1 MTSETGRRLLLV
13 DDEESILFA
22 MWDYLVQRGY
32 EADRAGTRR
41 EAEDFLD
48 AGSYAVV
55 IADLRLDPSDPRGG
69 LALLRRARAADPR
82 TRTVL
87 LTAYGSG
94 DVEAELKAL
103 GADLLLSKPQP
114 LKRIADEVDRL
125 LGSAEGS
132 S

>member
-1 MTSETGRRLLLV
+1 MTAETGRRLLLV
-13 DDEESILFA
+13 DDEEAILFA

-32 EADRAGTRR
+32 EADRAGSRR
-41 EAEDFLD
+41 EAEGFLD

-55 IADLRLDPSDPRGG
+55 IADLRLDASDPRGG
-69 LALLRRARAADPR
+69 LALLRRARAIDPR

-94 DVEAELKAL
+94 DVEAELEVV

-125 LGSAEGS
+125 LSEREDAA
-132 S
+132 